1 MAAHCHTVVV
11 RTRVKVGSH
20 WAAVDKAKHK
30 PDKGGVSVGHGK
42 MDEVRDIVPLIG
54 SSHLTT
60 SALFSSII
68 LNASERIEWFL
79 VVAIL
84 KSQHLLC
91 MHPKSLMSRNYWHG
105 MIDYRSL
112 IEAYSNFSHIIKHNI
127 YIYLTPSHALA
138 QGKVRL
144 LNTCLLRLSVW
155 TAPRHRFWCCKT
167 GVAVTDGP
175 NIKVCKACPHGI
187 AFLNSTLSEDFFP
200 FALRLLTWLPLVLK
214 IFLCKFKEIKEVNLV
229 NNWTYTQCYVG
240 PKKAGSWWS
249 GSTLRRSRGGQGAVE
264 ASER

>member
-1 MAAHCHTVVV
+1 M
-11 RTRVKVGSH
+11 
-20 WAAVDKAKHK
+20 
-30 PDKGGVSVGHGK
+30 
-42 MDEVRDIVPLIG
+42 
-54 SSHLTT
+54 
-60 SALFSSII
+60 
-68 LNASERIEWFL
+68 
-79 VVAIL
+79 VAIL

-105 MIDYRSL
+105 MINYRSL
-112 IEAYSNFSHIIKHNI
+112 IEAYSNFSHIKHILYKYI
-127 YIYLTPSHALA
+127 YIYIYNYIFDSF
-138 QGKVRL
+138 
-144 LNTCLLRLSVW
+144 TCFGPTNSTFTEHVFASPQSPVW

-229 NNWTYTQCYVG
+229 NN
-240 PKKAGSWWS
+240 
-249 GSTLRRSRGGQGAVE
+249 
-264 ASER
+264 

>member
-105 MIDYRSL
+105 MINYRSL
-112 IEAYSNFSHIIKHNI
+112 IEAYSNFSHIKHILYKYI
-127 YIYLTPSHALA
+127 YIIIYLTLSHALA
-138 QGKVRL
+138 QRIVRL
-144 LNTCLLRLSVW
+144 LNTCLLRLRV
-155 TAPRHRFWCCKT
+155 PFGQRLDT
-167 GVAVTDGP
+167 GFGA
-175 NIKVCKACPHGI
+175 A
-187 AFLNSTLSEDFFP
+187 
-200 FALRLLTWLPLVLK
+200 
-214 IFLCKFKEIKEVNLV
+214 
-229 NNWTYTQCYVG
+229 
-240 PKKAGSWWS
+240 
-249 GSTLRRSRGGQGAVE
+249 RRA
-264 ASER
+264 